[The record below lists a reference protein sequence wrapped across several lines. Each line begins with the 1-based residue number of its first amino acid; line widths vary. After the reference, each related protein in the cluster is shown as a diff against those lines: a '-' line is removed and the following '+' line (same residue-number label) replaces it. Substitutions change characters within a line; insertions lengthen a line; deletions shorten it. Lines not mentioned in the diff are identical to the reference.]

1 MEVLFLNNF
10 FTDFGGAEKVM
21 FRTAELL
28 QEKGDK
34 VHFFCTDRKPYTIE
48 NYEYTKY
55 FTEYINFSNFSA
67 IKKLTTLPK
76 SFYNREAEKNLN
88 LLLKEIKPDVV
99 HNNCLIYNLTPS
111 VLNTCAKHD
120 LPIVM
125 TMHDCGLLCPAIT
138 FIKKNRSYCNTHDC
152 ITGNTIHCITNNCF
166 QNNFFKSII
175 AAMEFKYRQFHKLY
189 DKISYFICPTEA
201 IRELALKAKIPASK
215 LVVLE
220 HFIDINTTP
229 NYDNKNYFLYVGR
242 LSKEKGI
249 ITLLNAMKNLPDIE
263 LHIVGKGEEEENIKN
278 EINRLNLKNIKLLG
292 YKSGDELKNEY
303 KNCIASVVPS
313 TAFEMF
319 GLIIIE
325 AFRYGKPVIGT
336 DIGGIAKIIDHDKN
350 GFLVPVDNTKDLTEA
365 INKLYNNPELIK
377 EFGKNAREKVEQ
389 FYSPDVHYEKLMN
402 IYIQALN

>member
-10 FTDFGGAEKVM
+10 FTEFGGAEKVM

-34 VHFFCTDRKPYTIE
+34 VHFFCTDRKPYTVDD
-48 NYEYTKY
+48 YEYSKY
-55 FTEYINFSNFSA
+55 FTEYINFSKFSA
-67 IKKLTTLPK
+67 VKKLNTLPK
-76 SFYNREAEKNLN
+76 SFYNVEAEKNLS

-111 VLNTCAKHD
+111 VLNTCYKQKI
-120 LPIVM
+120 PVVM

-138 FIKKNRSYCNTHDC
+138 FIKKNQNYCHTHDC
-152 ITGNTIHCITNNCF
+152 INGNAIHCIINNCF
-166 QNNFFKSII
+166 QNDLLKSVI
-175 AAMEFKYRQFHKLY
+175 AAMEFTYRRFHRLY

-220 HFIDINTTP
+220 HFIDIDTTP

-249 ITLLNAMKNLPDIE
+249 ITLVNAMKNLPNVE

-292 YKSGDELKNEY
+292 YKSGEELENEY
-303 KNCIASVVPS
+303 KNCIATIVPS

-336 DIGGIAKIIDHDKN
+336 EIGGIAKIIDNNQN
-350 GFLVPVDNTKDLTEA
+350 GLLVPVDNLEELTQA
-365 INKLYNNPELIK
+365 INKLNNNPELVK
-377 EFGKNAREKVEQ
+377 ELGKNARQKVEQ
-389 FYSPDVHYEKLMN
+389 VYSPDVHYKKLMN
-402 IYIQALN
+402 IYNQAIK